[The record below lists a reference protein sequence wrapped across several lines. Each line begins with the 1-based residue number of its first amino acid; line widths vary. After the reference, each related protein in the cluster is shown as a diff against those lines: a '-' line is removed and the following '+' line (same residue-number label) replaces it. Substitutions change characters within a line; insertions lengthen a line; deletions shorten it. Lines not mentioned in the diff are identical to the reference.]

1 MKNANRQQQQQKAQP
16 TAAQSELMSC
26 SSRSKRQEAR
36 GWGAREV
43 RLSIT
48 ARTTT
53 TTTTTMAPCLECS
66 WSCSWR
72 RRCVLYSQAALLWC
86 LLCPLHPL
94 PTLDPPP
101 PLAGW
106 ALIFM
111 NRNNLTVWGNMR
123 VCCQYLCFQQVL
135 YSLVVVAAFGCFCV
149 AAACQMPLDTSVCLS
164 SWLSPVSSLQ
174 CAL

>member
-1 MKNANRQQQQQKAQP
+1 MKNANRQHQQKAQP
-16 TAAQSELMSC
+16 NCSTGWADELQQQE
-26 SSRSKRQEAR
+26 QEAR
-36 GWGAREV
+36 GWCCGREV

-53 TTTTTMAPCLECS
+53 TTATMAPCLECS

-72 RRCVLYSQAALLWC
+72 RRCVLYSQAALLWW

-135 YSLVVVAAFGCFCV
+135 YSLVVVVAAFGCFCV